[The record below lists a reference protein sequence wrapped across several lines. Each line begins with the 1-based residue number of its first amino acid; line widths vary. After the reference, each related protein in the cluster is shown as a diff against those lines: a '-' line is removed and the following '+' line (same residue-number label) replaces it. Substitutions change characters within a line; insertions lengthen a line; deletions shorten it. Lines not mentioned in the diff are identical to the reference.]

1 MKMFFFVTPPKRNP
15 MVSFHRFFS
24 YIIVFSAAVLS
35 FSACVR
41 KYDPDRL
48 ASGSWDPNLA
58 VPLAFSHFTVYDI
71 LDRADSNDLVVIDPN
86 TGLLALVYTGQAFSF
101 SARDVLELPD
111 FAFSA
116 QYSAGDFGFPTI
128 PNFNQNLSGNSAESF
143 NYTPDGGGELY
154 TLTLEA
160 GELAIDLETDLQHD
174 LDVQLTFPYITLGG
188 TPLVVSLPL
197 NYTGMPTS
205 AASVQIDLSN
215 YLIDFTAGG
224 GTNNTL
230 AYEVQAT
237 ISGNGN
243 PINGNEA
250 LNVDVALSGLLFS
263 LVTGDF
269 GQRVVGVDG
278 DSILLAIFQNITE
291 GYFELNDPRLYLDV
305 MNSFGFP
312 VAIDITELRT
322 VNTNDGTV
330 YPMTGFPNPTDIGFP
345 ILPGDSASTTLLFNS
360 SNTSNITNVI
370 TPVPKYLHFAF
381 QGTSNPAGQAETP
394 NFITSDS
401 RLRIDARLELPLQG
415 FAYGFM
421 VVDTVEFTF
430 DEALDEV
437 EWVKIRLNATNG
449 FPVDLHAQILL
460 ADADYNILETL
471 LTDEQAVLVSG
482 QTDVD
487 GRVIVPTQKI
497 TDILIPREQIDML
510 YDAAYL
516 IIRADANTL
525 NGTSGEV
532 VGIYEDNYID
542 LRLGMQVQGRIGF

>member
-1 MKMFFFVTPPKRNP
+1 MFFFVTPPKRNP
-15 MVSFHRFFS
+15 MFSFHRFFS
-24 YIIVFSAAVLS
+24 YIILLSAAVLS

-71 LDRADSNDLVVIDPN
+71 LDRVDSNDLVVIDPS

-128 PNFNQNLSGNSAESF
+128 SSFSQNLSGNSAESF

-160 GELAIDLETDLQHD
+160 GELAIDVETDLQHD
-174 LDVQLTFPYITLGG
+174 LDVQLTFPYITLNGS
-188 TPLVVSLPL
+188 PLVVNLPL
-197 NYTGMPTS
+197 NNTGMPTS
-205 AASVQIDLSN
+205 AANAQIDLSN
-215 YLIDFTAGG
+215 YLVDFTAGG

-230 AYEVQAT
+230 EYEVQAT

-243 PINGNEA
+243 PIDGNEDLTVEVA
-250 LNVDVALSGLLFS
+250 LNGLLFS

-278 DSILLAIFQNITE
+278 DSILLAIFQNVTD
-291 GYFELNDPRLYLDV
+291 GYFELNDPRLYLNV
-305 MNSFGFP
+305 SNSFGFP
-312 VAIDITELRT
+312 VEIDITELRT

-330 YPMTGFPNPTDIGFP
+330 YPMAGFPNPTEVGYP
-345 ILPGDSASTTLLFNS
+345 ILQGDSVSTTLLFNS

-381 QGTSNPAGQAETP
+381 QGISNPAGQAETP

-482 QTDVD
+482 QTDVE

-497 TDILIPREQIDML
+497 TDILIPRERIDLL

>member
-1 MKMFFFVTPPKRNP
+1 MFSV
-15 MVSFHRFFS
+15 HRFFS
-24 YIIVFSAAVLS
+24 YILLFSAAVLS

-86 TGLLALVYTGQAFSF
+86 TGLLALIYTGQAFSF

-111 FAFSA
+111 FAFAA
-116 QYSAGDFGFPTI
+116 QYSAGEFGFPVI
-128 PNFNQNLSGNSAESF
+128 PNFNQNLSGGSSESF

-154 TLTLEA
+154 TLTLDA
-160 GELAIDLETDLQHD
+160 GELSIELETDLQHD
-174 LDVQLTFPYITLGG
+174 LDVQLTFPYITIGG
-188 TPLVVSLPL
+188 LPLVVNLPL
-197 NYTGMPTS
+197 VHTGMPTS
-205 AASVQIDLSN
+205 AASAQIDLTN

-230 AYEVQAT
+230 EYTVEVA

-243 PINGNEA
+243 PINGSESLDVNVS
-250 LNVDVALSGLLFS
+250 LNGLLFN

-269 GQRVVGVDG
+269 GQRVVGLDG
-278 DSILLAIFQNITE
+278 DSILLAIFQNVSD

-305 MNSFGFP
+305 TNSFGFP
-312 VAIDITELRT
+312 VEVDISDLRT
-322 VNTNDGTV
+322 VNTIDGAV
-330 YPMTGFPNPTDIGFP
+330 YPLTGFPNPTNVGYP
-345 ILPGDSASTTLLFNS
+345 ILPGDSVSTTLLFNS

-381 QGTSNPAGQAETP
+381 QGTSNPAGQAENP
-394 NFITSDS
+394 NFITADS

-449 FPVDLHAQILL
+449 FPVDLHAEILL
-460 ADADYNILETL
+460 ADADYNIIETL

-482 QTDVD
+482 LIDAD
-487 GRVIVPTQKI
+487 GRVIAPTQKI

-516 IIRADANTL
+516 IIRAEANTL
-525 NGTSGEV
+525 NGTNGEV

>member
-1 MKMFFFVTPPKRNP
+1 MFSV
-15 MVSFHRFFS
+15 HRFFS
-24 YIIVFSAAVLS
+24 YILLFSAAVLS

-86 TGLLALVYTGQAFSF
+86 TGLLALIYTGQAFSF

-111 FAFSA
+111 FAFAA
-116 QYSAGDFGFPTI
+116 QYSAGEFGFPVI
-128 PNFNQNLSGNSAESF
+128 PNFNQNLSGGSSESF

-154 TLTLEA
+154 TLTLDA
-160 GELAIDLETDLQHD
+160 GELSIELETDLQHD
-174 LDVQLTFPYITLGG
+174 LDVQLTFPYITIGG
-188 TPLVVSLPL
+188 LPLAVNLPLVH
-197 NYTGMPTS
+197 TGMPTS
-205 AASVQIDLSN
+205 AASAQIDLTN

-230 AYEVQAT
+230 EYTVEVA

-243 PINGNEA
+243 PINGSESLDVNVS
-250 LNVDVALSGLLFS
+250 LNGLLFN

-269 GQRVVGVDG
+269 GQRVVGLDG
-278 DSILLAIFQNITE
+278 DSILLAIFQNVSD

-305 MNSFGFP
+305 TNSFGFP
-312 VAIDITELRT
+312 VEVDISDLRT
-322 VNTNDGTV
+322 VNTIDGAV
-330 YPMTGFPNPTDIGFP
+330 YPLTGFPNPTNVGYP

-381 QGTSNPAGQAETP
+381 QGTSNPAGQAENP
-394 NFITSDS
+394 NFITADS

-449 FPVDLHAQILL
+449 FPVDLHAEILL
-460 ADADYNILETL
+460 ADADYNIIETL

-482 QTDVD
+482 LIDAD
-487 GRVIVPTQKI
+487 GRVIAPTQKI

-516 IIRADANTL
+516 IIRAEANTL
-525 NGTSGEV
+525 NGTNGEV

>member
-1 MKMFFFVTPPKRNP
+1 MFSV
-15 MVSFHRFFS
+15 HRFFS
-24 YIIVFSAAVLS
+24 YILLFSAAVLS

-86 TGLLALVYTGQAFSF
+86 TGLLALIYTGQAFSF

-111 FAFSA
+111 FAFAA
-116 QYSAGDFGFPTI
+116 QYSAGEFGFPVI
-128 PNFNQNLSGNSAESF
+128 PNFNQNLSGGSSESF

-154 TLTLEA
+154 TLTLDA
-160 GELAIDLETDLQHD
+160 GELSIELETDLQHD
-174 LDVQLTFPYITLGG
+174 LDVQLTFPYITIGG
-188 TPLVVSLPL
+188 LPLAVNLPLVH
-197 NYTGMPTS
+197 TGMPTS
-205 AASVQIDLSN
+205 AASAQIDLTN

-230 AYEVQAT
+230 EYTVEVA

-243 PINGNEA
+243 PINGSESLDVNVS
-250 LNVDVALSGLLFS
+250 LNGLLFN

-269 GQRVVGVDG
+269 GQRVVGLDG
-278 DSILLAIFQNITE
+278 DSILLAIFQNVSD

-305 MNSFGFP
+305 TNSFGFP
-312 VAIDITELRT
+312 VEVDITDLRT
-322 VNTNDGTV
+322 VNTIDGAV
-330 YPMTGFPNPTDIGFP
+330 YPLTGFPNPTNVGYP

-381 QGTSNPAGQAETP
+381 QGTSNPAGQAENP
-394 NFITSDS
+394 NFITADS

-449 FPVDLHAQILL
+449 FPVDLHAEILL
-460 ADADYNILETL
+460 ADADYNIIETL

-482 QTDVD
+482 LIDAD
-487 GRVIVPTQKI
+487 GRVIAPTQKI

-516 IIRADANTL
+516 IIRAEANTL
-525 NGTSGEV
+525 NGTNGEV
-532 VGIYEDNYID
+532 VGIYDDNYID

>member
-1 MKMFFFVTPPKRNP
+1 MFFFVTLLNP
-15 MVSFHRFFS
+15 NRMFSLHRLLPRF
-24 YIIVFSAAVLS
+24 ILLLAVLTS
-35 FSACVR
+35 ITACVR

-86 TGLLALVYTGQAFSF
+86 TGLLALIYSGQAFSF

-111 FAFSA
+111 FAFTA
-116 QYSAGDFGFPTI
+116 EYSAGEFGFPVI
-128 PNFNQNLSGNSAESF
+128 PSFNQNISGGASESF
-143 NYTPDGGGELY
+143 NYIPDGGGELY
-154 TLTLEA
+154 TLTLDA
-160 GELAIDLETDLQHD
+160 GDLTIDLETDLQHD
-174 LDVQLTFPYITLGG
+174 LEVELTFPYIALAGV
-188 TPLVVSLPL
+188 PLVVSIPLPH
-197 NYTGMPTS
+197 TGMPTT
-205 AASVQIDLSN
+205 AANVEIDLSD
-215 YLIDFTAGG
+215 YVVDFTAGG
-224 GTNNTL
+224 GTSNTME
-230 AYEVQAT
+230 YEVDVV

-243 PINGNEA
+243 PINGNES
-250 LNVDVALSGLLFS
+250 LDVEVALGGLLFN

-269 GQRVVGVDG
+269 GQRVVGIDG
-278 DSILLAIFQNITE
+278 DSILLAIFQNVTD

-305 MNSFGFP
+305 SNSFGFP
-312 VAIDITELRT
+312 VEVDITELRT
-322 VNTNDGTV
+322 VNTNDGAV
-330 YPMTGFPNPTDIGFP
+330 YPMTGFPNPTNVDHP
-345 ILPGDSASTTLLFNS
+345 IQPGDSVTTTLLFNS

-381 QGTSNPAGQAETP
+381 EGTSNPAGQAETP
-394 NFITSDS
+394 NFISAES
-401 RLRIDARLELPLQG
+401 RLKIDARLELPLQG

-482 QTDVD
+482 QTDSD
-487 GRVIVPTQKI
+487 GRVIVPSQKI

-525 NGTSGEV
+525 NGTNGEV
-532 VGIYEDNYID
+532 VGIYDDNYID
-542 LRLGMQVQGRIGF
+542 LRLGMQVQGRIGL

>member
-1 MKMFFFVTPPKRNP
+1 MFSV
-15 MVSFHRFFS
+15 HRFFS
-24 YIIVFSAAVLS
+24 YILILIAAVLS

-86 TGLLALVYTGQAFSF
+86 TGLLALIYTGQAFSF
-101 SARDVLELPD
+101 SARNVLELPD
-111 FAFSA
+111 FTFAA
-116 QYSAGDFGFPTI
+116 QYSAGEFGFPVI
-128 PNFNQNLSGNSAESF
+128 PNFNQNLSGGSSESF
-143 NYTPDGGGELY
+143 NYTPDGGGEFY
-154 TLTLEA
+154 TLTLDA
-160 GELAIDLETDLQHD
+160 GELAIELETDLQHD
-174 LDVQLTFPYITLGG
+174 LDVQLTFPYISVGG
-188 TPLVVSLPL
+188 VPLVVNLPL
-197 NYTGMPTS
+197 VHTGMPTS
-205 AASVQIDLSN
+205 AATAQIDLTN

-230 AYEVQAT
+230 EYTIEVA

-243 PINGNEA
+243 PINGNES
-250 LNVDVALSGLLFS
+250 LDVNVSLSGLLFS

-269 GQRVVGVDG
+269 GQRVVGIDG
-278 DSILLAIFQNITE
+278 DSILLAIFQNVID

-305 MNSFGFP
+305 SNSFGFP
-312 VAIDITELRT
+312 VEVDITELRT
-322 VNTNDGTV
+322 VNTNDGAV
-330 YPMTGFPNPTDIGFP
+330 YPLTGFPNPTDVGYP
-345 ILPGDSASTTLLFNS
+345 ILPGDSVSTTLLFNS

-381 QGTSNPAGQAETP
+381 QGTSNPAGQAENP
-394 NFITSDS
+394 NFITADS

-449 FPVDLHAQILL
+449 FPVDLHAEILL

-516 IIRADANTL
+516 IIRAEANTL
-525 NGTSGEV
+525 NGTNGEA